1 MYIYMLKGEL
11 QQSDDVHSSEIAA
24 LIYMHTIHAYI
35 HTYIQIH
42 THTHV
47 QMYGAPVNEAM
58 PLMNAIATPNL
69 GHVYHVWV
77 NGTWHQNEWG

>member
-1 MYIYMLKGEL
+1 MHMTHAWYMASKHMGI
-11 QQSDDVHSSEIAA
+11 HT
-24 LIYMHTIHAYI
+24 YMHTIHAYI

-69 GHVYHVWV
+69 GHVYHVGV